1 MKWQYI
7 RFGFFFRFVILFS
20 FFDHLSTHLQK
31 HIKPRTHHYWFL
43 IIVNFLTNNCFNFA
57 NFMKDTSM
65 INFFNSGNRNIAK
78 IKSQHHQVITT
89 ITSEI
94 MKLKPTIKIPI
105 VTNDTF
111 FTVITFSEI
120 NFFTQI
126 NSIIIY
132 YNTTFMS
139 TSVKIKK
146 LIFIR
151 LKKIVIKI
159 ICHLIVFKFASAIV

>member
-1 MKWQYI
+1 MNLN
-7 RFGFFFRFVILFS
+7 VIWITLKVIPNCIIK
-20 FFDHLSTHLQK
+20 LQ
-31 HIKPRTHHYWFL
+31 YWFL

-94 MKLKPTIKIPI
+94 MKLKPMIPV

-111 FTVITFSEI
+111 FTVITFRKI

-126 NSIIIY
+126 NSIIIFY

-146 LIFIR
+146 LILLR